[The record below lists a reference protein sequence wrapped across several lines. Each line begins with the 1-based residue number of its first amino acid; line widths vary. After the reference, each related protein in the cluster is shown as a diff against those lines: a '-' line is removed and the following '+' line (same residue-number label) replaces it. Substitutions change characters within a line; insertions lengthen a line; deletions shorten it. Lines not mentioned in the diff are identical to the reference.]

1 MSELLERDDE
11 LERISALLDGA
22 RAGDGAALAL
32 EGPPGIGK
40 TRLLDAAAARAD
52 GLTVAR
58 AAGSEL
64 EREFGYGVA
73 RQLLE
78 PLLDGPL
85 DGAARLAAPALGV
98 PGERAAERY
107 GVIHGLYWLTANL
120 ASERPLLLLVDD
132 LQWVDPPTQRF
143 LAYLARR
150 LDGLPAGLM
159 AAVRPAIPGEDRAL
173 VDAVASDVL
182 RPSPL
187 SLGAVAALAEA
198 KHGSADRAAE
208 CHKATGGNPLW
219 VHAVLDHGRL
229 EPVARD
235 VLRRIDTLGPD
246 AVALTHAAAVLGGH
260 ASLDAAAALAGVE
273 VEAAA
278 RAVTALAAADV
289 FAPGPAPRFRHP
301 VVHAAVY
308 DALAPAE
315 LAVAHRQAARLL
327 AERAAPPVEI
337 AAHVRM
343 APAAGDPWAVER
355 LREAA
360 REARAQGVPELAAAL
375 LERALAEPPSDRAH
389 VLRELASAEL
399 AAGQPRGVDRM
410 REAFDVLEDPRER
423 AEAALRLST
432 ALHVRMRPQVATEL
446 AARAREG
453 LDDAELDLTLEA
465 VQAAHARMELA
476 TAGDVV
482 ERLQRRVAGLTG
494 ATSAERFAMAVAAA
508 LAPSR
513 TAAEHAHGAELLERV
528 VITEQLPAG
537 MSESGIVSSLIRA
550 TRLDTAEAAIER
562 RLEQARAAGQLS
574 RVGIL
579 LLMRGWCAL
588 ERGSLEAAEA
598 DMGSSLEL
606 AAELEYPA
614 APIAAMLA
622 LALAE
627 RGQLDEAAGLLREHR
642 LEGELP
648 EHQVMNPVMF
658 ARARTRLALGRR
670 EDGLADLLEV
680 GGRYER
686 WGTERAVPHWRSLA
700 AVELD
705 DEALALKEIEL
716 AHVWGTE
723 LAIGLAQ
730 RGLGLVR
737 RDPELLAQ
745 AVETLAGSPARLEHA
760 RTLVDLGAALRRA
773 GRRVDSREPLRAGM
787 DAAHALGAA
796 PLADRARDELRATGA
811 RPRKLQLSG
820 VQALTASE
828 RRVSELA
835 ARGLTNRGIAQ
846 ELFVTVATVETHLRH
861 AFQKLDVRSR
871 TELAEKFRVTT
882 DANGR

>member
-1 MSELLERDDE
+1 VSALLERDRE
-11 LERISALLDGA
+11 LERIDALLERA
-22 RAGDGAALAL
+22 RGGDGAVLAL

-40 TRLLDAAAARAD
+40 TRLLEVAAERAH
-52 GLTVAR
+52 GLIVAR

-64 EREFGYGVA
+64 EQEFGYGVA

-85 DGAARLAAPALGV
+85 DGAAELAAPAFGM
-98 PGERAAERY
+98 PGASAADRY

-120 ASERPLLLLVDD
+120 AAEQPLLLLVDD
-132 LQWVDPPTQRF
+132 LQWVDPPSQRF

-150 LDGLPAGLM
+150 LEGLPAGLM
-159 AAVRPAIPGEDRAL
+159 AAVRPPIPGEDRAL
-173 VDAVASDVL
+173 VDAVAGEAL

-187 SLGAVAALAEA
+187 SLDAVKALAQA

-208 CHKATGGNPLW
+208 CHRATGGNPLW

-235 VLRRIDTLGPD
+235 VLRRVGALGPEAVELAH
-246 AVALTHAAAVLGGH
+246 AVAVLGPHATLEAAAVL
-260 ASLDAAAALAGVE
+260 AGLE
-273 VEAAA
+273 PEDAA
-278 RAVTALAAADV
+278 RAVTALTAADV
-289 FAPGPAPRFRHP
+289 FASDAAPRFRHP
-301 VVHAAVY
+301 VVRAAIY

-315 LAVAHRQAARLL
+315 LALAHGRAARLL
-327 AERAAPPVEI
+327 AERAAPAVEV

-343 APAAGDPWAVER
+343 APPAGDAWAVAR
-355 LREAA
+355 LRDAA

-375 LERALAEPPSDRAH
+375 LERALAEPPPDRAR
-389 VLRELASAEL
+389 VLHELASAEL
-399 AAGQPRGVDRM
+399 AAGQPGAVERM
-410 REAFDVLEDPRER
+410 REAFAALVDPRER
-423 AEAALRLST
+423 AAAAVELSST
-432 ALHVRMRPQVATEL
+432 LHVRMQPGVAL
-446 AARAREG
+446 DLLSRAREG
-453 LDDAELDLTLEA
+453 LADAELDLTLETLI
-465 VQAAHARMELA
+465 AAHARMDLA
-476 TAGDVV
+476 TAGDAV
-482 ERLQRRVAGLTG
+482 ERLQRRVAGLAGETP
-494 ATSAERFAMAVAAA
+494 AERFAMAGAAMF
-508 LAPSR
+508 APAR
-513 TAAEHAHGAELLERV
+513 TAAQHARGAELIERV
-528 VITEQLPAG
+528 VATERLPPG
-537 MSESGIVSSLIRA
+537 LSESGIVSNLIRA
-550 TRLDTAEAAIER
+550 ARLDGAEAAIAR
-562 RLEQARAAGQLS
+562 RLEQARAVGQLS
-574 RVGIL
+574 RIGIL

-588 ERGSLEAAEA
+588 ERGRLESAEA
-598 DMGSSLEL
+598 DFGSSLEL
-606 AAELEYPA
+606 AAELELPV

-622 LALAE
+622 LTIAE
-627 RGQLDEAAGLLREHR
+627 RGRLDEAAALLHEHH
-642 LEGELP
+642 LEGELS
-648 EHQVMNPVMF
+648 EHQVMNPVLF
-658 ARARTRLALGRR
+658 FRARTRLALGRR

-680 GGRYER
+680 GRRYER
-686 WGTERAVPHWRSLA
+686 WGTVRAVPHWRSLA
-700 AVELD
+700 AVELG
-705 DEALALKEIEL
+705 DEALARKEVEL
-716 AHVWGTE
+716 AEVWGTP
-723 LAIGLAQ
+723 LSIGLAQ

-745 AVETLAGSPARLEHA
+745 AVDTLAGSPARLEHA

-828 RRVSELA
+828 RRVCELA